1 MKAILYEKS
10 RSGAALFLRDVE
22 KPIPRNHE
30 VLVRIHAASLNA
42 LDYRPMNMGVGIP
55 KSRIFGADIVGLVE
69 EVGLDVSTFK
79 PGDAVLGDISG
90 CGCGGFA
97 EYVSVP
103 EDVLVLKPA
112 EVSDEVAAAVPVA
125 AVTALQALRD
135 KGDIQPG
142 LRVLIVGAGGGV
154 GTFAVQLATYFG
166 AEVTAVCSAQNAEV
180 VRSLGPNEV
189 IDYALEDITASD
201 RSFDRIFAING
212 YHHLSAYKRILAPH
226 GIYVMVGGSL
236 PQIFKSLL
244 LGPFLSI
251 GSRKFRALAAKP
263 KVKDL
268 EFVIGLVAS
277 TKIRAVIDRQYPLE
291 QTPEAMRYVSDAH
304 ARGKVIIT
312 I

>member
-1 MKAILYEKS
+1 VKAIIFEKS
-10 RSGAALFLRDVE
+10 KSGDPLVLRDVD
-22 KPIPRNHE
+22 KPKPRNNE
-30 VLVRIHAASLNA
+30 VLVHIHVASVNA
-42 LDYRPMNMGVGIP
+42 LDYRPMQMGVGIP
-55 KSRIFGADIVGLVE
+55 KSRIFGADIVGRVE
-69 EVGLDVSTFK
+69 AVGLGVGRFK

-112 EVSDEVAAAVPVA
+112 SISDEVAAAVPVA

-135 KGDIQPG
+135 KGAMQPG
-142 LRVLIVGAGGGV
+142 LKVLIYGAGGGV
-154 GTFAVQLATYFG
+154 GTYAVQLATYFG
-166 AEVTAVCSAQNAEV
+166 AEVTAVCSATNATQA
-180 VRSLGPNEV
+180 RSLGASDV
-189 IDYALEDITASD
+189 IDYTLEDVTASD
-201 RSFDRIFAING
+201 RSFDRIIAING

-236 PQIFKSLL
+236 RQIFTSIL

-251 GSRKFRALAAKP
+251 GSRKLRALAAKP
-263 KVKDL
+263 NVKDL
-268 EFVIGLVAS
+268 EFVIELVAS
-277 TKIRAVIDRQYPLE
+277 GKIRPVIDRQYPLE
-291 QTPEAMRYVSDAH
+291 HTAQAMRYVGEGH